1 MQPRG
6 RVWVPVPAQPLLPGS
21 DFGNDFGILKS
32 SIADGLWVAIT
43 KGNENNAAKAEGE
56 FMFDSYCVVKACEPD
71 SFLWHSCVYQQNK
84 FLEWGWFNLYRAVVI
99 TKSRLCRLVS
109 LSANCG
115 KFSEGLG
122 EVQKCIKKKKTKPFA
137 FLHIL
142 KHRRGL
148 RVQSNHLHKNCRGAH
163 PAQPLQRHRHLQ
175 HRPSSPSHCV
185 LSHWSHLLPTST
197 GIFSAQESNYK

>member
-122 EVQKCIKKKKTKPFA
+122 EVQKCIKKKKNKALCFPAHSKASKRFKSSVQPLTQKLPRSTPSPAPAKTPTSAAPTLLPFA
-137 FLHIL
+137 LCP
-142 KHRRGL
+142 
-148 RVQSNHLHKNCRGAH
+148 QSLI
-163 PAQPLQRHRHLQ
+163 
-175 HRPSSPSHCV
+175 SSASYIHG
-185 LSHWSHLLPTST
+185 HLLCP
-197 GIFSAQESNYK
+197 GK